1 MEYFRHTKHIE
12 DTIDLYIRST
22 KKDTRIIVHISLCIM
37 YVTYEKIR
45 ISLRKLY
52 ECYTITYKKHIAS
65 CIRHRHIDSH
75 FMGTMFYCYFLL
87 ALQ

>member
-1 MEYFRHTKHIE
+1 MEYFPHTKHIE

-22 KKDTRIIVHISLCIM
+22 KKDTRI
-37 YVTYEKIR
+37 TYERIR
-45 ISLRKLY
+45 ISLRKHY

>member
-1 MEYFRHTKHIE
+1 MEYFPHTKHIE

-22 KKDTRIIVHISLCIM
+22 KKDTRIISLCII
-37 YVTYEKIR
+37 YVTYERIG

-52 ECYTITYKKHIAS
+52 ECHNITYKKHIAS